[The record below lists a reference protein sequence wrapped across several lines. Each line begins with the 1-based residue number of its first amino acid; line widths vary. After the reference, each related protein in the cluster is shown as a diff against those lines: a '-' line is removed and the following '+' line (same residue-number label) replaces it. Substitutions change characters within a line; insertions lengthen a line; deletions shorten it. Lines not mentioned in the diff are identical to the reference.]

1 MWEETQATFEQDT
14 DSYQFSSPEVIE
26 GSSKSMNKC
35 DATVQEISLTCSNR
49 QVFKV
54 PAVKTYGKAKK
65 ETSAKGRQTDT
76 NSNGAK
82 KHIDTNNVENTA
94 EQGSGKVLMC
104 QNGTLSSRQGKTVLQ
119 KGNGT
124 VLNNPKVPKRVKA
137 KEKCFGKELKRK
149 KVKETVGS
157 VVSPCSDQEIE
168 NKEGNSKKLREN
180 MSDNLLFGANN
191 DDSSIMD
198 IQEQNDDEE
207 SFTRVKSREE
217 HMSGSSVGPLDEGT
231 KM

>member
-1 MWEETQATFEQDT
+1 MWEETQATFDQET
-14 DSYQFSSPEVIE
+14 DSYQFSSPEAIE

-65 ETSAKGRQTDT
+65 ETSAKSRQTDT
-76 NSNGAK
+76 YSNGAK

-94 EQGSGKVLMC
+94 EQGSGKVLTC
-104 QNGTLSSRQGKTVLQ
+104 QNGRLSSGQEKTVLQ

-124 VLNNPKVPKRVKA
+124 VLNNPKVSKRVEA
-137 KEKCFGKELKRK
+137 KEKCFGKELKGK

-157 VVSPCSDQEIE
+157 VVSTCSDQEIE
-168 NKEGNSKKLREN
+168 NKGNNKKLREN

-198 IQEQNDDEE
+198 IQEENNDEE

-231 KM
+231 NM